1 VALFSTWFLLD
12 NMILTHD
19 VITAEIAKGNIKI
32 EPLLPDQVGPASV
45 DLHLGNS
52 FRKFIRHDGIF
63 SVTNEADFET
73 ITETL
78 FIAEGEQLLIKPGE
92 TLLGVTREQI
102 TLGSSLCG
110 WIEGR
115 SRFARIG
122 LGVHISSSFIQPGI
136 SNHQVLEI
144 TNLGPTIL
152 GLMPGVRICQFIF
165 QRCEGQAE
173 YKGKFSLQNRP

>member
-1 VALFSTWFLLD
+1 
-12 NMILTHD
+12 MILTHD
-19 VITAEIAKGNIKI
+19 VIGAEIAKGNIKI

-45 DLHLGNS
+45 DLHLGNT
-52 FRKFIRHDGIF
+52 FRRFIPHNGIF
-63 SVTNEADFET
+63 SVTDDASFET
-73 ITETL
+73 ITETM

-92 TLLGVTREQI
+92 TLLGVTRERI
-102 TLGSSLCG
+102 TLVPSLCG

-136 SNHQVLEI
+136 SNQQVLEI

-152 GLMPGVRICQFIF
+152 GLKPGVRICQFIF
-165 QRCEGQAE
+165 QRCEGQAA
-173 YKGKFSLQNRP
+173 YQGKFSLQDRP